1 MTTLAMMAI
10 LVFGL
15 VAFRALPVAA
25 LPTVDYPT
33 IQVAASLPGAN
44 PETMASAVATPL
56 ERQFSTI
63 AGVKQMSSSNTQGD
77 STITVQFTL
86 DRNIDAAAQ
95 DIQSAISK
103 AAGLLPPNMPAPP
116 SYSKANPA
124 EEPIFFLVLS
134 SDTLPLY
141 TVDEYA
147 ETNIAQRLS
156 MVSGVSQV
164 EVFGASTY
172 AVRVQL
178 NPDSLA
184 TRNIG
189 IDEVQRAIQQ
199 SNVNMPTGKLYGA
212 RQAFIVQSTGQL
224 TNAAAYRPLI
234 VAWRNGTPVRLDE
247 VGQVIDSVQ
256 NDKVAS
262 WYNDKR
268 SLIMGIHRQPGTNTV
283 EVAKNINALLPELRK
298 EIPPAVKMEI
308 AYDSSI
314 AIRRSIEDV
323 EFTLL
328 LTVCLVVMVIFL
340 FLRNLSATI
349 IPGVAVPLSII
360 GTFAVM
366 YLLGYSLNNLSLMA
380 LTLSVGFVVDD
391 AIVMLENIV
400 RYMEMGHPRMEAAML
415 ASKEIGFTIISM
427 TVSLVAVFIPV
438 LFMGGIVGRL
448 LHEFAVTIAVA
459 ILISGLVSLSLT
471 PMLGSRF
478 LRMSGQAHHGVL
490 YRILENG
497 FKGLARWYDVT
508 LRLTLRHQFITLLV
522 AFAMLGGTLY
532 LFFTMPTGFIPS
544 QDSGF
549 MFGVTMAGQDI
560 SFDAMAQKTLAV
572 ADIARNDP
580 AVDDVGAFVMGGNQG
595 FFFVG
600 LKPRDQRALSVDQF
614 IVATRPKLFMVPG
627 IMAFMQNPPPITV
640 SGEYSTSVYN
650 LTMQSANLK
659 EIYSWAPRLMAKM
672 ATLPGFTDVNSDMQI
687 SAPQVTVD
695 IDRDRALSLGVTPQQ
710 IEDALYTAY
719 GNRQAS
725 TIYTPSNEYQVI
737 VEVQPRFQ
745 RDPSALSKLY
755 IRSSNGPLIP
765 LDAVVHTSRTM
776 GPLSVNHFG
785 QLPAVGIS
793 FNLLPGY
800 SLGQAADAVNKT
812 IADMRMPPTV
822 SANFQGTV
830 KEFQESFQGMSIL
843 LIVALAVIYIVLG
856 ILYES
861 FIHPITILSGL
872 PSAMFGALLTLM
884 LFHKELDL
892 YAFVGV
898 IMLFGVVKKN
908 AIMMID
914 FALEA
919 QRLEGKPP
927 REAIY
932 QGCMLRFRPIMMTT
946 MSALFGTLPIALGY
960 GEGADARQ
968 PLGLAVVGG
977 LVLSQFLTLY
987 ITPVIYLYM
996 ERLQNFLRGRREAE
1010 TPSGAGAGVGRHAPP
1025 AAGRLGRRRLENH
1038 QPAAGARR
1046 DASPGAQLAATPR
1059 NQFTFRRS
1067 GQEL

>member
-1 MTTLAMMAI
+1 MHPSKLFIERPIMTTLVMLAI

-15 VAFRALPVAA
+15 IAFRDLPVAA

-33 IQVAASLPGAN
+33 IQVTASLPGAN
-44 PETMASAVATPL
+44 PETMASSVATPL

-63 AGVKQMSSSNTQGD
+63 AGVKQMSSSNTQGG

-103 AAGLLPPNMPAPP
+103 AAGLLPPNLPAPP
-116 SYSKANPA
+116 SFSKANPA
-124 EEPIFFLVLS
+124 EQPIFYLVLT

-147 ETNIAQRLS
+147 ETTIAQRLS

-164 EVFGASTY
+164 QVFGASPY
-172 AVRVQL
+172 AVRVQVD
-178 NPDSLA
+178 PDALA
-184 TRNIG
+184 ARNIG
-189 IDEVQRAIQQ
+189 IDEVQKAVQQ
-199 SNVNMPTGKLYGA
+199 SNVNLPTGKLYGA
-212 RQAFIVQSTGQL
+212 RQAFTVESSGQL
-224 TNAAAYRPLI
+224 TTAAAYRPLI
-234 VAWRNGTPVRLDE
+234 VAYRGGTPIRLDE
-247 VGQVIDSVQ
+247 VGQVIDSVSD
-256 NDKVAS
+256 DKIAS

-268 SLIMGIHRQPGTNTV
+268 SLIMGIQRQPGTNTV
-283 EVAKNINALLPELRK
+283 EVARSITNLLPEIQK
-298 EIPPAVKMEI
+298 EIPPSVKMEV
-308 AYDSSI
+308 AFDASDS
-314 AIRRSIEDV
+314 IRRSINDV
-323 EFTLL
+323 EFTLV

-340 FLRNLSATI
+340 FLRNISATL

-400 RYMEMGHPRMEAAML
+400 RYMEMGHPRMEAALL

-438 LFMGGIVGRL
+438 LFMAGIVGRL

-459 ILISGLVSLSLT
+459 ILISGIVSLSLT

-478 LRMSGQAHHGVL
+478 LRMSGQAHHGAI
-490 YRILENG
+490 YRVLENG
-497 FKGLARWYDVT
+497 FERLARWYDVT
-508 LRLTLRHQFITLLV
+508 LRVALRYQFATLMV
-522 AFAMLGGTLY
+522 AFAMLAGTLY

-560 SFDAMAQKTLAV
+560 SFDAMAQKTRAV
-572 ADIARNDP
+572 ARIAGNDP
-580 AVDDVGAFVMGGNQG
+580 NVSDVGAFVSGGNQG

-600 LKPRDQRALSVDQF
+600 LKPRDQRTITVDQF
-614 IVATRPKLFMVPG
+614 IAATRPKLFMVPG
-627 IMAFMQNPPPITV
+627 ILAFMQNPPPITV
-640 SGEYSTSVYN
+640 SGQFATSVYD
-650 LTMQSANLK
+650 LTLQSADLK
-659 EIYSWAPRLMAKM
+659 EIYSWTPRLVDKM
-672 ATLPGFTDVNSDMQI
+672 RTLPGFTDINSDLQV
-687 SAPQVTVD
+687 SAPQVMVD
-695 IDRDRALSLGVTPQQ
+695 IDRDRALALGVTPQQ
-710 IEDALYTAY
+710 IQDALYTAY

-725 TIYTPSNEYQVI
+725 TIYSPSNEYQVI
-737 VEVQPRFQ
+737 VEVEPKFQ

-755 IRSSNGPLIP
+755 IRSSNGPLVP
-765 LDAVVHTSRTM
+765 LDTVVHTSRTM
-776 GPLSVNHFG
+776 GPLSINHFG
-785 QLPAVGIS
+785 QLPAVTIS
-793 FNLLPGY
+793 FNLLPGF
-800 SLGQAADAVNKT
+800 SLGQAADQVHKV
-812 IADMRMPPTV
+812 ISDMRMPPTV

-830 KEFQESFQGMSIL
+830 KEFQQSFQGMSIL

-872 PSAMFGALLTLM
+872 PSAVFGALLALK

-892 YAFVGV
+892 YAFVGIV
-898 IMLFGVVKKN
+898 MLFGVVKKN

-919 QRLEGKPP
+919 QRIDGKNP

-932 QGCMLRFRPIMMTT
+932 QGCTLRFRPIMMTT
-946 MSALFGTLPIALGY
+946 VAALFGTMPIALGY

-996 ERLQNFLRGRREAE
+996 ERLQNFLRGRRMAEA
-1010 TPSGAGAGVGRHAPP
+1010 PGGVLAGA
-1025 AAGRLGRRRLENH
+1025 
-1038 QPAAGARR
+1038 
-1046 DASPGAQLAATPR
+1046 
-1059 NQFTFRRS
+1059 
-1067 GQEL
+1067 

>member
-33 IQVAASLPGAN
+33 IQVTASLPGAS

-63 AGVKQMSSSNTQGD
+63 AGVKQMSSSNTQGV

-95 DIQSAISK
+95 DVQSAISK
-103 AAGLLPPNMPAPP
+103 AAGLLPPSMPSPP

-124 EEPIFFLVLS
+124 EQPIFYMVLTS
-134 SDTLPLY
+134 ETLPMYAL
-141 TVDEYA
+141 DEYA

-156 MVSGVSQV
+156 TVSGVSQV
-164 EVFGASTY
+164 EVFGGSGY
-172 AVRVQL
+172 AVRVQVD
-178 NPDSLA
+178 PDSLA
-184 TRNIG
+184 ARNIG
-189 IDEVQRAIQQ
+189 IDEVQKAVQQ
-199 SNVNMPTGKLYGA
+199 SNVNLPTGKLYGA
-212 RQAFIVQSTGQL
+212 RQAFTVQSTGQL
-224 TNAAAYRPLI
+224 TTAAAYRPLI
-234 VAWRNGTPVRLDE
+234 VAYRNGMPIRLDE
-247 VGQVIDSVQ
+247 VAQVIDSVS
-256 NDKVAS
+256 NDKIAS
-262 WYNDKR
+262 WFNDKR
-268 SLIMGIHRQPGTNTV
+268 SIILGIQRQPGTNTV
-283 EVAKNINALLPELRK
+283 EVADRIKALLPQLRR
-298 EIPPAVKMEI
+298 EIPPAVRMEN
-308 AYDSSI
+308 AFDASES
-314 AIRRSIEDV
+314 IRRSISDV
-323 EFTLL
+323 EYTLV
-328 LTVCLVVMVIFL
+328 LTICLVVMVIFL

-400 RYMEMGHPRMEAAML
+400 RYMEMGHPRMEAAFL

-459 ILISGLVSLSLT
+459 ILISGIVSLSLT

-478 LRMSGQAHHGVL
+478 LRMSGKAHHGAL

-497 FKGLARWYDVT
+497 FNGLARWYDVT
-508 LRLTLRHQFITLLV
+508 LRLTLRHQFTTLLV

-532 LFFTMPTGFIPS
+532 LFYTMPTGFIPS

-560 SFDAMAQKTLAV
+560 SFDAMAQKTRAV
-572 ADIARNDP
+572 ANIARNDP
-580 AVDDVGAFVMGGNQG
+580 NVDSTGAFVMGGNQG

-600 LKPRDQRALSVDQF
+600 LKPRDQRALSVDQY
-614 IVATRPKLFMVPG
+614 IQAMRPRLFMVPG
-627 IMAFMQNPPPITV
+627 ILAFMQNPPPITV

-650 LTMQSANLK
+650 LTLQSANLK
-659 EIYSWAPRLMAKM
+659 EMYSWTPRLMARM
-672 ATLPGFTDVNSDMQI
+672 RTLPGFTDVNSDMQI

-695 IDRDRALSLGVTPQQ
+695 IDRDRALTLGVSPQQ

-719 GNRQAS
+719 GNRQSS

-776 GPLSVNHFG
+776 GPLSINHFG
-785 QLPAVGIS
+785 QMPAVNVS
-793 FNLLPGY
+793 FNLQPGY
-800 SLGQAADAVNKT
+800 SLGRAKDAVDKV

-822 SANFQGTV
+822 TANFQGTV
-830 KEFQESFQGMSIL
+830 KEFEESFQGMSIL

-872 PSAMFGALLTLM
+872 PSAVFGALLTLM

-892 YAFVGV
+892 YAFVGIV
-898 IMLFGVVKKN
+898 MLFGVVKKN

-927 REAIY
+927 HEAIY

-996 ERLQNFLRGRREAE
+996 ERLQSFLRGRREAE
-1010 TPSGAGAGVGRHAPP
+1010 APSGVLAGV
-1025 AAGRLGRRRLENH
+1025 
-1038 QPAAGARR
+1038 
-1046 DASPGAQLAATPR
+1046 
-1059 NQFTFRRS
+1059 
-1067 GQEL
+1067 